1 MAIQKLVDYIHE
13 CKKKGVQPSK
23 VKELLLEA
31 GWAAYEVEEAFKESI
46 ESVEEEIVEAVEG
59 RNTKN
64 KQHYKLP
71 YKWAVPA
78 VIAVIALILVFSLT
92 GRKTP
97 VEQSPMAN
105 LKLCEAN
112 TDCLIQAAGRCEPSI
127 GFVDVPMAA
136 GNTTV
141 DQTLKVEVIGAETS
155 GCRVMFSVVQA
166 KLNNPDMDE
175 ATKEQYKH
183 EVAPP
188 SSCLFLPEPLVQML
202 NKWAQDS
209 ASVKDYEAGE
219 CAIQEPGKSGCEL
232 ATLSPYVDLPLK
244 GKTKLSVTGFQ
255 GNPNSVSWRSKEPS
269 IVTVEQ
275 GRGASTLVKAKNYG
289 TATLVATDSV
299 AGCSI
304 DILIEVI

>member
-1 MAIQKLVDYIHE
+1 MAIKKLVDYIHE
-13 CKKKGVQPSK
+13 CKKKGVHPSK
-23 VKELLLEA
+23 IKELLLEA

-46 ESVEEEIVEAVEG
+46 ERVEEEVVEAVEG
-59 RNTKN
+59 RNTKI
-64 KQHYKLP
+64 KRHYNLP

-92 GRKTP
+92 GRKNP

-112 TDCLIQAAGRCEPSI
+112 TDCLIQAAGRCEPST
-127 GFVDVPMAA
+127 GFVDVSMAV

-141 DQTLKVEVIGAETS
+141 DQTIKVEIIGAETS
-155 GCRVMFSVVQA
+155 GCRVRFSVVQA
-166 KLNNPDMDE
+166 EINDQDMDE
-175 ATKEQYKH
+175 AIKEEYKH
-183 EVAPP
+183 QVIPP

-202 NKWAQDS
+202 NKWAQNS

-219 CAIQEPGKSGCEL
+219 CAVQQPSKCGL

-244 GKTKLSVTGFQ
+244 GKTKLSVTGFK
-255 GNPNSVSWRSKEPS
+255 GSPSSVSWRSEEPS
-269 IVTVEQ
+269 IVSVEQ
-275 GRGASTLVKAKNYG
+275 GRGESTLIKAKNYG